1 MNLLEIVIIL
11 LEKGSDI
18 NATDII
24 GRTPLYFS
32 LQNHYI

>member
-1 MNLLEIVIIL
+1 MLLID
-11 LEKGSDI
+11 KGADI

-32 LQNHYI
+32 LQNHHV